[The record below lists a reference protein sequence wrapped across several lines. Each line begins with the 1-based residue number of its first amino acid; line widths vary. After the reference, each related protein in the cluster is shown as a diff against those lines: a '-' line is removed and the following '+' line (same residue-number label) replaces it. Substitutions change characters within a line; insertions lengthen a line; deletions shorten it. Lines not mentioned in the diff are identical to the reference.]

1 MSYGTYSSQRYIETA
16 ILTASPEQR
25 VVLLYEQAIRS
36 LKQAIVYIEQ
46 KDLEAKRRSL
56 DNVLGVL
63 QHLQTSL
70 DMRQGGEIAIELR
83 RIYQYISNKVL
94 EASVQLRTGPLHEAV
109 QLLSTLLES
118 WRQIASPT
126 EKSAN
131 PTPARMVG

>member
-1 MSYGTYSSQRYIETA
+1 MSYDTYSSQRYIETA

-36 LKQAIVYIEQ
+36 LKQAAVYIEQ
-46 KDLEAKRRSL
+46 KDLEGKRRSL

-70 DMRQGGEIAIELR
+70 DMRQGGEIAVELR

-94 EASVQLRTGPLHEAV
+94 EASVQLKTDPLQEAV

-118 WRQIASPT
+118 WQNIASPT
-126 EKSAN
+126 EKGAN
-131 PTPARMVG
+131 LMPARMVG

>member
-1 MSYGTYSSQRYIETA
+1 MSYDTYSSQRYIETA

-36 LKQAIVYIEQ
+36 LKQAAVYIEQ
-46 KDLEAKRRSL
+46 KDLEGKRRSL

-70 DMRQGGEIAIELR
+70 DMRQGGEIAVELR

-94 EASVQLRTGPLHEAV
+94 EASIQLKTDPLEEAV

-118 WRQIASPT
+118 WRNIASRT
-126 EKSAN
+126 EKGAN
-131 PTPARMVG
+131 SIPARMVG